1 LIAATMISALSACSS
16 EPVRALQDLL
26 DFSKGA
32 QVHAVGLRQF
42 EDGKYAEAARNLQLA
57 IDRGL
62 GERQRADAHKH
73 LAFIHCASNRESA
86 CRDEFRKALAIDPAL
101 NLTAAEIGHPV
112 WGPIFTSLTGVPV
125 LSTGLRQFEN
135 GDYVESAKNL
145 QGAIERG
152 LALKERATA
161 HKHLAFIHCASNRER
176 ACADEFRKAL
186 AADPAMELAP
196 AEVGHPVWGPVFRS
210 VKAGR

>member
-1 LIAATMISALSACSS
+1 LIAATMISALAACSS
-16 EPVRALQDLL
+16 EPVRALQDLF
-26 DFSKGA
+26 DFSKGSR
-32 QVHAVGLRQF
+32 VFEVGLKQY

-62 GERQRADAHKH
+62 SERQQADAHKH
-73 LAFIHCASNRESA
+73 LAFIHCTSNRERA
-86 CRDEFRKALAIDPAL
+86 CRDEFRKALAIDPAMSL
-101 NLTAAEIGHPV
+101 KAAEIGHPV
-112 WGPIFTSLTGVPV
+112 WGPIFTSLTGGPV
-125 LSTGLRQFEN
+125 LSTGLRQFED

-152 LALKERATA
+152 LAQKERATA

-176 ACADEFRKAL
+176 ACAEEFRKAL